1 MTGVP
6 ADQPG
11 DSVNADVDD
20 EVDSSAELFKAYEGY
35 SQTLRTW
42 LVAYGVGGPVLLL
55 TNEKLWTLV
64 GNSGCSRALA
74 SAFLLGVSLQVAL
87 AALNKAV
94 MWGSYYGE
102 IEPDFRTAKGYKV
115 AIWLA
120 KQFWIDFLVDLIS
133 MGLFG
138 WATYRVFTIVTGA
151 V

>member
-1 MTGVP
+1 MNGVP
-6 ADQPG
+6 ATQAGKPEE
-11 DSVNADVDD
+11 

-55 TNEKLWTLV
+55 TNEKLWTLIAK
-64 GNSGCSRALA
+64 SGCARAIA
-74 SAFLLGVSLQVAL
+74 IALLVGVALQVVL

-102 IEPDFRTAKGYKV
+102 IEVTFRTERRYQV

-120 KQFWIDFLVDLIS
+120 KQFWIDFAVDLLS
-133 MGLFG
+133 MVIFG

-151 V
+151 A